1 MPAERRSGQQRIGV
15 GMTVVVGYVRTDE
28 GEAALAAAI
37 ESLRDGEK
45 LVVVHK
51 AEPSEL
57 EGHSAEQD
65 ADALHAELAAHGVS
79 PDVVTL
85 FAGDEPADV
94 IVAQAE
100 QQDARLIVIGL
111 RRRSPVGKIILG
123 STAQAVLF
131 NAPCPV
137 LSVRAAQD

>member
-1 MPAERRSGQQRIGV
+1 
-15 GMTVVVGYVRTDE
+15 MTVVVGYVRTDE
-28 GEAALAAAI
+28 GEAALAAAVAM
-37 ESLRDGEK
+37 LADGEK

-51 AEPSEL
+51 AEAAEL

-65 ADALHAELAAHGVS
+65 ADALHEELASHGVS

-94 IVAQAE
+94 IVSQAE
-100 QQDARLIVIGL
+100 QQEARLIVIGL

-137 LSVRAAQD
+137 LSVRAHQD